1 MLNRFRLAGFATRT
15 LRVTDAFGSSSS
27 GDHGNPIGTSSSNLR
42 PSRRD
47 EGHVLNKYSGKPKR
61 SFSTQSPML
70 RRVVIL
76 LKPSASSETRRDA
89 TNSLTNFF
97 AAGFFRGPG
106 QFASDARF
114 SRNKAPFLDDPR
126 PLESFIRPSYTRRT
140 RKSRG
145 SNDKMLL
152 RNFNAAASMRV
163 ATDAT
168 PSSCQT
174 ATEAVFASTPSRRR

>member
-1 MLNRFRLAGFATRT
+1 
-15 LRVTDAFGSSSS
+15 
-27 GDHGNPIGTSSSNLR
+27 
-42 PSRRD
+42 
-47 EGHVLNKYSGKPKR
+47 
-61 SFSTQSPML
+61 ML

-97 AAGFFRGPG
+97 AASFFRGPG
-106 QFASDARF
+106 QFASNARS

-126 PLESFIRPSYTRRT
+126 PLDSFIKPSYTRRT

-152 RNFNAAASMRV
+152 RNFNAYIFCVSSLEGIRDGWRRKNIVCSFMITSGDAVDATLHRHERVLGVDAVRVEHVRV
-163 ATDAT
+163 AAHRREEHVL
-168 PSSCQT
+168 QYG
-174 ATEAVFASTPSRRR
+174 SRK

>member
-1 MLNRFRLAGFATRT
+1 
-15 LRVTDAFGSSSS
+15 
-27 GDHGNPIGTSSSNLR
+27 
-42 PSRRD
+42 
-47 EGHVLNKYSGKPKR
+47 
-61 SFSTQSPML
+61 ML

-97 AAGFFRGPG
+97 AASFFRGPG
-106 QFASDARF
+106 QFASNARS

-126 PLESFIRPSYTRRT
+126 PLDSFIKPSYTRRT

-152 RNFNAAASMRV
+152 RNFNAAAFIVSGKILGCKLRTNLRQVSVTRV
-163 ATDAT
+163 VLGQLLHS
-168 PSSCQT
+168 PI
-174 ATEAVFASTPSRRR
+174 RRRMRGLYDAPLPSYSPPLLHDP